1 MIRVSRFLSTIAFT
15 ILFVCSVFGQDEKLT
30 QINLDGDTIELSAIA
45 LTQITSSLETDYSVL
60 SELVKVSEEE
70 NTIDKFDSIYNDKYI
85 FLKEQKAEFEEKKE
99 TYSPREVSNALN
111 VWKTYNKM
119 ASDWIDM
126 VNNKTA
132 SIEQSIYT
140 VRTLKKVWEL
150 TEQMVLKSEAP
161 QSVIQNV
168 KDMQGEIS
176 KTEDLVISFQNGLL
190 QKQTD
195 LSNMIFMIKE
205 VISSLTDISEQQK
218 SEYFTFESPI
228 WAGNDSTIV
237 KKSFGEYLQKSL
249 SEDQRSITIFFQSN
263 KNIIYL
269 HILIFIFTWLAFF
282 FLKKQSVLVDEN
294 ENEADLQNAK
304 YAISRHAIPA
314 LVISLFIS
322 IWLYP
327 EISSAIRDLIQLIYI
342 VIAIIFLPSYID
354 KRLKN
359 ILYVILVL
367 FFIDQFQYIFP
378 SQLLIYRILLLLK
391 AFIAG
396 WILYETLK
404 KKGIAASGLT
414 IYKTGFIVFVLR
426 LFYLFLV
433 VSIIGNIIGLVYPAA
448 ILCETVVNSLLNLVI
463 IVLVIITLNRSA
475 IILLRTKLI
484 RKSNF
489 INNNWRL
496 VEKRITSAI
505 YIVAAFLWVKGI
517 LRSLNIYEGIEEWF
531 AAIFQITW
539 KVGNTVIELGGIL
552 LFFTVIIL
560 TILIYRIIKTLL
572 SEELYPR
579 VKLPRGV
586 PGAISMI
593 VGYVIV
599 AYGIFL
605 ALVSAGVNLSQFGLI
620 AGALGVG
627 IGFGLQN
634 IVGNFIAGLVL
645 AFERPIQVGDTIEAG
660 TVMGDVTAIGVRA
673 CTIRTFD
680 GSEVMVPNGNL
691 IANDV
696 INWTLSD
703 RKKRYDIFVSVAYG
717 NNPHDVIAVLRKA
730 AEANP
735 NVLKVPAPWLLF
747 DGFGSSSLDFRV
759 RIWTGMD
766 VGLTTKS
773 EVAMEI
779 YDALGEAGIEIPFP
793 QQDLHIKS
801 MDPSV
806 EQVIDPGNSKMNKK

>member
-1 MIRVSRFLSTIAFT
+1 MVRTSRFLSTIAFT
-15 ILFVCSVFGQDEKLT
+15 ILLVCSVFGQDEKLK
-30 QINLDGDTIELSAIA
+30 QINLEGDTIELKAIA
-45 LTQITSSLETDYSVL
+45 LTQITSTVETDYNTL
-60 SELVKVSEEE
+60 SELLKETQKDNE
-70 NTIDKFDSIYNDKYI
+70 IDKFDSIYNDKYN
-85 FLKEQKAEFEEKKE
+85 FLKEQKDEFEKKKE
-99 TYSPREVSNALN
+99 NYSPREVSNTLN
-111 VWKTYNKM
+111 IWNTYNNM
-119 ASDWIDM
+119 ANDWIDM
-126 VNNKTA
+126 VNEKTA
-132 SIEQSIYT
+132 SVERNLYA

-150 TEQMVLKSEAP
+150 TGQMALKSEAP

-168 KDMQGEIS
+168 KDMQGEIN
-176 KTEDLVISFQNGLL
+176 KTEELVISYQNVLL

-195 LSNMIFMIKE
+195 LSNMIFIIKE
-205 VISSLTDISEQQK
+205 VITSLTDIGEQQK
-218 SEYFTFESPI
+218 SDYFTFESPI
-228 WAGNDSTIV
+228 WAGNDSTFV
-237 KKSFGEYLQKSL
+237 KKSLGEYLQKSIDD
-249 SEDQRSITIFFQSN
+249 DQRGIAIFYQSN
-263 KNIIYL
+263 KNTIYL
-269 HILIFIFTWLAFF
+269 HILLLILIWLAFY
-282 FLKKQSVLVDEN
+282 FLKKQSVLVDED

-304 YAISRHAIPA
+304 HAISKHAIPA

-327 EISSAIRDLIQLIYI
+327 GISSAIRDLIQLIYI
-342 VIAIIFLPSYID
+342 VIAIIFLPSYFD
-354 KRLKN
+354 KRLKK
-359 ILYVILVL
+359 ILYVVL
-367 FFIDQFQYIFP
+367 LLFLIDQFQYIFP
-378 SQLLIYRILLLLK
+378 SQLLIYRILLLVK

-396 WILYETLK
+396 WILYEILK
-404 KKGIAASGLT
+404 KKGIATSGLT
-414 IYKTGFIVFVLR
+414 NYKVGFIVNILR

-433 VSIIGNIIGLVYPAA
+433 ASIIGNIIGLVYPAT
-448 ILCETVVNSLLNLVI
+448 ILCETVVNSISNLVI

-475 IILLRTKLI
+475 IILLRTKFI

-489 INNNWRL
+489 INNHWRL

-505 YIVAAFLWVKGI
+505 YIVAVFLWVKGI
-517 LRSLNIYEGIEEWF
+517 LISLNVYDGIEEWF
-531 AAIFQITW
+531 ATIFQITW

-552 LFFTVIIL
+552 LFFTVIVL
-560 TILIYRIIKTLL
+560 TILIYRVIKTLL

-593 VGYVIV
+593 IGYVIV

-717 NNPHDVIAVLRKA
+717 NNPHEVIEVLRKA

-806 EQVIDPGNSKMNKK
+806 EQVIGPDNSKMNKK